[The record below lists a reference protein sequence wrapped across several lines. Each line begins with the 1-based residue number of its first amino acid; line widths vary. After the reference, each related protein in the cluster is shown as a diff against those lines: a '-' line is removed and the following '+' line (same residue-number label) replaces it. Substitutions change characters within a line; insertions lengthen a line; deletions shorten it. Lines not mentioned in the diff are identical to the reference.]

1 MIIFDKDN
9 KFDKKQRAN
18 INALQRKIKTL
29 FDDFN
34 AEAIRLGVASK
45 FTSETAMFSFADYPA
60 LNKKV
65 NALMESL
72 SDAMVEAITV
82 NEQTAF
88 ELSDTKNTY
97 LIDTYAALSP
107 EISKKVTEASSVF
120 GQRAITAMKQR
131 NLEAWSAFQDRKI
144 NGLDLS
150 GRIWSVVKQAKTE
163 VELTLDTGLTQGTSA
178 AQMGRDLKQYLVQPD
193 KLFRRV
199 RDKHGNLNL
208 SKPAKA
214 YHPGQGV
221 YRSSYRN
228 ALRLAGTETNIAYHT
243 ADYNSWLNNMLVI
256 GIKVITSPTNH
267 VIEDICDELKGRYPK
282 EFEFIGWHPACR
294 CQAIP
299 ITPEN
304 PDFMRY
310 VKDGCPSDYTF
321 DGSIDEL
328 PPNFN
333 KWVEDNSSRI
343 DRMKKR
349 GTLPYFLK
357 QNSSLIK
364 GK

>member
-1 MIIFDKDN
+1 MIIFDLN
-9 KFDKKQRAN
+9 NIFDKKQRAN
-18 INALQRKIKTL
+18 INALQRKIKVL
-29 FDDFN
+29 IDDFN

-65 NALMESL
+65 NALMETVSDNIVNEIIVCQQTSFQISSDKSAKIIDSYANVNKPLINKTLKAKKVVGSNAIANMRIRNEDALSAFRKRKIEGISL
-72 SDAMVEAITV
+72 SDRVWKIT
-82 NEQTAF
+82 
-88 ELSDTKNTY
+88 
-97 LIDTYAALSP
+97 
-107 EISKKVTEASSVF
+107 
-120 GQRAITAMKQR
+120 G
-131 NLEAWSAFQDRKI
+131 
-144 NGLDLS
+144 
-150 GRIWSVVKQAKTE
+150 QAKTE
-163 VELTLDTGLTQGTSA
+163 VELTLDTGLAQGTSA
-178 AQMGRDLKQYLVQPD
+178 AQMARDIKQYLVQPD

-243 ADYNSWLNNMLVI
+243 ADYNNWLNNMLVI

-267 VIEDICDELKGRYPK
+267 VIDDICDDLAGIYPK
-282 EFEFIGWHPACR
+282 DFEFVGWHPACR

-299 ITPEN
+299 ITPDN
-304 PDFMRY
+304 ADFEEY
-310 VKDGCPSDYTF
+310 IKQNCPGDYNFEGTVNNLPSNF
-321 DGSIDEL
+321 TGWIDKNTE
-328 PPNFN
+328 
-333 KWVEDNSSRI
+333 RI
-343 DRMKKR
+343 EGMKKR

-364 GK
+364 GR

>member
-1 MIIFDKDN
+1 MIIFDRKNLYDA
-9 KFDKKQRAN
+9 KQRAN
-18 INALQRKIKTL
+18 ISALQRRIMAIL
-29 FDDFN
+29 DDFN
-34 AEAIRLGVASK
+34 REAISLGIASK
-45 FTSETAMFSFADYPA
+45 FDSETAMFAFSKYPE
-60 LNKKV
+60 LNKKM
-65 NALMESL
+65 NALMKAVSDKIVNDILVSQQTAFQISADKSEKMIDSYAGINRSLINSVPESDMVVGKEAIARMRARNEEALSAFQKRKAGGISL
-72 SDAMVEAITV
+72 SD
-82 NEQTAF
+82 
-88 ELSDTKNTY
+88 
-97 LIDTYAALSP
+97 
-107 EISKKVTEASSVF
+107 
-120 GQRAITAMKQR
+120 
-131 NLEAWSAFQDRKI
+131 
-144 NGLDLS
+144 
-150 GRIWSVVKQAKTE
+150 RIWKIAGQAKTE
-163 VELTLDTGLTQGTSA
+163 VELTLDTGLAKGESA
-178 AQMGRDLKQYLVQPD
+178 SIMAKNIRQYMTNPD

-199 RDKHGNLNL
+199 RDKYGDLQL

-243 ADYNSWLNNMLVI
+243 ADFNSWINNDLVI
-256 GIKVITSPTNH
+256 GIEVILSDNH
-267 VIEDICDELKGRYPK
+267 PIEDICDELKGRYPK

-343 DRMKKR
+343 DRMKER
-349 GTLPYFLK
+349 GKLPYFLK

-364 GK
+364 GR